1 MAKQERE
8 IADPKIRT
16 IEEFETYY
24 GLASSYTAPWHE
36 NIKRWRRLYDFDHY
50 EKKALPFEERYPDP
64 TPTNVVDLAV
74 GILLAKPLEFEA
86 RGWQENMNSESEA
99 SRVEKFLTG
108 AIYVNNERHEMD
120 IPYESVLN
128 IVRDGASVVYC
139 VWDPVIAKSSMTS
152 SPDGQQQML
161 SRLPLNLQVIDPM
174 QIFLLPGGPKRFGH
188 VFRVW
193 EMSAHEVEMTWGKPI
208 KSLTSF
214 LSRRDLMREQVKVK
228 DYWRISQKNVNG
240 TIIDVVENGLMAHDE
255 VIWPIREMEGYDDVP
270 FTLGFFKPVDRDNPK
285 GWHGIIRP
293 LESTIQHLE
302 SAFNRRARQIL
313 VYSSLP
319 IIGKTIPHRRI
330 RLDPALGKLVTL
342 GLEEGLEFPTW
353 PGNAPDVENHIGF
366 LRARLQQAGFTDVMF
381 GEGASQI
388 SGFALSQL
396 GDQNRIRLTQPVL
409 HLEMMWASWA
419 RKALKLTTNF
429 TGGKIPIR
437 VYGNMKGQDFVE
449 QLATNDLQNF
459 MVKATIKPEF
469 PNEKQR
475 NHAMAN
481 QVRDLLSES
490 TLLSRYLDIEQ
501 PDEERNKKL
510 EDMALKH
517 PVYIQFEVMQR
528 LMRIAAEH
536 SDPLVKTAAM
546 MTIQQLQAG
555 AMGGGPQGGG
565 TGMGQAGRPG
575 EPGTEQL
582 TGLASP
588 TGEETPQAGG
598 EVPPGQAFGDI
609 LAAMG
614 NEAPKLMGG

>member
-1 MAKQERE
+1 MALDKTGEIQDPTIKTIQEFD
-8 IADPKIRT
+8 IY
-16 IEEFETYY
+16 F
-24 GLASSYTAPWHE
+24 GLAKSFVAPWHK
-36 NIKRWRRLYDFDHY
+36 NITRWRKWYDFEHY

-74 GILLAKPLEFEA
+74 GILLANQMEFKA
-86 RGWQENMNSESEA
+86 RGWKEDLEQEEDA
-99 SRVEKFLTG
+99 SRVEKFLIG
-108 AIYVNNERHEMD
+108 AIYVNNERHELS
-120 IPYESVLN
+120 IPYESVLH
-128 IVRDGASVVYC
+128 IVRDGASIIYS
-139 VWDPVIAKSSMTS
+139 VWDPQIAKSSLLM
-152 SPDGQQQML
+152 SPDGQQQAL
-161 SRLPLNLQVIDPM
+161 ARLPLNVQVIDPL
-174 QIFLLPGGPKRFGH
+174 QIYLLPGGPKRFGH

-193 EMSAHEVEMTWGKPI
+193 EMTAYEVEMTWGKKI
-208 KSLTSF
+208 KSLSF
-214 LSRRDLMREQVKVK
+214 LSERDKMYEKVKVK
-228 DYWRISQKNVNG
+228 DYWRIIQKKVEDRL
-240 TIIDVVENGLMAHDE
+240 IDVVENGLMAHDE
-255 VIWPIREMEGYDDVP
+255 VIWNMREMENYDDIP
-270 FTLGFFKPVDRDNPK
+270 FTIGFFKPVDRDNSD

-293 LESTIQHLE
+293 LETTIQHLE

-330 RLDPALGKLVTL
+330 RLDPALGQLVTL

-353 PGNAPDVENHIGF
+353 PGNAPDMEQHIGF

-381 GEGASQI
+381 GEGVSQV

-409 HLEMMWASWA
+409 HLEMMWSAWA

-449 QLATNDLQNF
+449 QLATDDLQNF

-481 QVRDLLSES
+481 QVRDLLSEA
-490 TLLSRYLDIEQ
+490 TIMSRYLDIEQ
-501 PDEERNKKL
+501 PDEERNKRL
-510 EDMALKH
+510 EDMVFRH
-517 PVYIQFEVMQR
+517 PVYVQFDVLQR
-528 LMRIAAEH
+528 LMKIGAES

-546 MTIQQLQAG
+546 MTIQQMQAG
-555 AMGGGPQGGG
+555 MMPQGPQAGG
-565 TGMGQAGRPG
+565 TGMGQAGRPP

-598 EVPPGQAFGDI
+598 EMPPGQAFGDI
-609 LAAMG
+609 LEKMSRAAPQM
-614 NEAPKLMGG
+614 MR